1 LYIYGQEYEKA
12 IQDLEQCSAIMHQN
26 KVLFPKNQFPDKD
39 LEAGYDSPTG
49 SGNVNGRNDINE
61 DN

>member
-1 LYIYGQEYEKA
+1 
-12 IQDLEQCSAIMHQN
+12 MHQN